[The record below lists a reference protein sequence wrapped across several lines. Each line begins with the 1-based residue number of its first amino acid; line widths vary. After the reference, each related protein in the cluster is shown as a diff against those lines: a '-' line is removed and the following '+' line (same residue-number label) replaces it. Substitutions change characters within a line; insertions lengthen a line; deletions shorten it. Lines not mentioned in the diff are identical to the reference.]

1 MAGMTTLLAVVGR
14 GAEMATERLAET
26 AANVSWEAPGRLPE
40 DPLAAAAHLAEV
52 ARRASR
58 HGSVYTLLPA
68 DPFAP
73 LVEAWARRLQGEDH
87 QLEVLIRVTAKTPV
101 PDYYLVGSL
110 PEPQVHW
117 YLGHLHSLA
126 PTRVAAVTLTPRGLW
141 ETLESLEYGRGLPD
155 APTLTASARDYVPL
169 PQPEAVLSG

>member
-1 MAGMTTLLAVVGR
+1 MTTLLSVVGR
-14 GAEMATERLAET
+14 GAQMATERLAET
-26 AANVSWEAPGRLPE
+26 AANVSWEAPGRLPG

-52 ARRASR
+52 ARRAGR
-58 HGSVYTLLPA
+58 HGSVYTLLPV

-73 LVEAWARRLQGEDH
+73 LVDAWARRLQGEDH
-87 QLEVLIRVTAKTPV
+87 QLEVLIGVAANTPV
-101 PDYYLVGSL
+101 PDYYLVGGL

-117 YLGHLHSLA
+117 YLGHLRSLA
-126 PTRVAAVTLTPRGLW
+126 PTRVATVTLTAPGLR

-155 APTLTASARDYVPL
+155 AAALAASARDYVPL